1 MAKIDCFSCENFRLC
16 GTSGLLSI
24 NHFDTAAEI
33 IEAKNEESVSL
44 SGATTFGVVS
54 TGGTAAVGG
63 NDRLFSSL
71 SDVVSEKTLKAIEEM
86 GFSEMME
93 IQYRSIRPLLEGR

>member
-1 MAKIDCFSCENFRLC
+1 MDNTATKISELKEAEDKVPV
-16 GTSGLLSI
+16 T
-24 NHFDTAAEI
+24 TA
-33 IEAKNEESVSL
+33 V
-44 SGATTFGVVS
+44 ATTSAGVLS
-54 TGGTAAVGG
+54 TGGAAMAVGG
-63 NDRLFSSL
+63 NDRSFSSL